1 MFKVKIRNQI
11 RTLSGEGNI
20 TQNINYEKQISR
32 NEQGYVSV
40 KLNMANWNWSE
51 LDDVEMIDGF
61 LFLLPLTQSC
71 QSHNHTLLS

>member
-32 NEQGYVSV
+32 KWARLCKCQV
-40 KLNMANWNWSE
+40 KYGKLELSE

-61 LFLLPLTQSC
+61 PIFITINTILPIT
-71 QSHNHTLLS
+71 